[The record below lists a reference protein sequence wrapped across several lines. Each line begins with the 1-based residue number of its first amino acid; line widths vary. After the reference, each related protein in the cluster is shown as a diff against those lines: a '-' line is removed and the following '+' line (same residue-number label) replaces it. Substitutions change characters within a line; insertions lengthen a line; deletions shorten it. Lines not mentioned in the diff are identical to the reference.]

1 MKKIIILGAG
11 KIGSAIALILSSHD
25 DYSITLVDQFFS
37 EHDLKKHDKNIK
49 RIKIDI
55 NDSAAF
61 NDLLSSQSF
70 DAIISSLP
78 YFCNLAVAKK
88 AKQHNI
94 HYFDLTED
102 VKTTEAIAE
111 IARDAKTV
119 FAPQCGLAPG
129 MINIIANHVM
139 ESFDSLE
146 SATLRVGALPIESSN
161 ALHYALTWS
170 TDGLINEY
178 GNPCIAIIDG
188 KQTLVN
194 PLDGLEELIID
205 GVDYEAFYTSG
216 GLGSSWKKYIGKIKN
231 FHYKT
236 LRYPGHCEKIKFL
249 MNDLHLNED
258 RSVLKSILEKNIP
271 TTHHDVVIIS
281 VSVTGYKNNIF
292 IEENFT
298 KKLYPTEFNNH
309 ILTAIQMSTA
319 TGICS
324 IVDLILS
331 EKQLNG
337 FITHEQFTLQD
348 ILNNRFGKYY
358 ACATYSENI

>member
-1 MKKIIILGAG
+1 MKKVIVMGSG
-11 KIGSAIALILSSHD
+11 KIGSAIALLLSSHD
-25 DYSITLVDQFFS
+25 DYCITLVDQFFS
-37 EHDLKKHDKNIK
+37 EKEFKKHDKNIK
-49 RIKIDI
+49 RVKMDS

-78 YFCNLAVAKK
+78 YFCNLTVAKK
-88 AKQHNI
+88 AKQHHI

-102 VKTTEAIAE
+102 VKTTEAIAN
-111 IARDAKTV
+111 IAQDAKTV

-139 ESFDSLE
+139 HSFDSLE

-178 GNPCIAIIDG
+178 GNPCIAIVDG
-188 KQTLVN
+188 EQTLVN
-194 PLDGLEELIID
+194 PLEGLEELIVD
-205 GVDYEAFYTSG
+205 GVSYEAFYTSG
-216 GLGSSWKKYIGKIKN
+216 GLGLSWKKYLGKIKN
-231 FHYKT
+231 LSYKT

-258 RSVLKSILEKNIP
+258 RNVLKSILEKNIP

-281 VSVTGYKNNIF
+281 VAVTGYKNNIF
-292 IEENFT
+292 TEDNFT
-298 KKLYPTEFNNH
+298 KKYYPAECNH
-309 ILTAIQMSTA
+309 HALTAIQLSTA

-324 IVDLILS
+324 IVDLVLS
-331 EKQLNG
+331 KKPLRV
-337 FITHEQFTLQD
+337 LPP
-348 ILNNRFGKYY
+348 LMNRWAF
-358 ACATYSENI
+358 